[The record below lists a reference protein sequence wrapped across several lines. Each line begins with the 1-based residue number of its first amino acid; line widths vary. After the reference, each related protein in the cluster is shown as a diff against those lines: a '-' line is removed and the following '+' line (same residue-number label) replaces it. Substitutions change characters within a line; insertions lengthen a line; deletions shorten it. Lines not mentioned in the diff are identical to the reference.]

1 MFTEVNS
8 VSLPSGVP
16 QVLPRGTS
24 EPDSAA
30 GHTADHSGPGLR
42 PRLAGSQTIPADIKR
57 ARTECSGAAVRF
69 VNCALC
75 YLREHKQFSLMFSIS
90 VPALIF
96 YARSLQLTEVREL
109 GRGWL
114 KTRAKRSLRPSSSSF
129 RLVRTIW
136 AGIIYQTQYRLCDT
150 GSPFLVFQFAGAIWR
165 KRSTRS
171 W

>member
-1 MFTEVNS
+1 M
-8 VSLPSGVP
+8 SLPSGVP

-42 PRLAGSQTIPADIKR
+42 PRLAGSQTIPVDIKR

-96 YARSLQLTEVREL
+96 LCSLSAAY
-109 GRGWL
+109 RGQ
-114 KTRAKRSLRPSSSSF
+114 RA
-129 RLVRTIW
+129 
-136 AGIIYQTQYRLCDT
+136 
-150 GSPFLVFQFAGAIWR
+150 R
-165 KRSTRS
+165 KRVAEDKSKAKFEAFIVQFQAGEDDMS
-171 W
+171 WNHLSNTI

>member
-1 MFTEVNS
+1 MNPTGVTGSLVDHVKGKKVFTEVCS

-24 EPDSAA
+24 EPDGAA

-75 YLREHKQFSLMFSIS
+75 YLPEHEQFPLMFSIS

-96 YARSLQLTEVREL
+96 FRFALCSLQ
-109 GRGWL
+109 
-114 KTRAKRSLRPSSSSF
+114 RSESSEE
-129 RLVRTIW
+129 
-136 AGIIYQTQYRLCDT
+136 G
-150 GSPFLVFQFAGAIWR
+150 G
-165 KRSTRS
+165 
-171 W
+171 